1 MDNPFVSVIIP
12 VLNDSERLQTC
23 LEALENQTYPKS
35 VYEVIVVDNGS
46 DENIESLV
54 NQYSQVTLYFESKRG
69 SYAARNKG
77 LSKAKGDIIA
87 FTDSD
92 CIPASDWIQKGV
104 ANLLLVPNYGLV
116 AGRVNIFFKNSDK
129 PTAVE
134 IYESVA
140 AFPQRYYAEVMRF
153 GATANV
159 FTFRTVIQRI
169 GNFNEKL
176 KSGADVEWGQR
187 VFSSGY
193 KLVYAEDTCVAHPAR
208 HSLKELYNKHA
219 RIIHGE
225 YDLIKAKSSHP
236 HIALITSSFVEL
248 LPPVITLARICSDER
263 FRRLNGVKQ
272 KYKVICVFLFIRC
285 ARIWERIRLL
295 LVGKPKGWR

>member
-23 LEALENQTYPKS
+23 LNALENQTYPKS
-35 VYEVIVVDNGS
+35 MYEIIVVDNGS

-92 CIPASDWIQKGV
+92 CIPASDWIEKGV
-104 ANLLLVPNYGLV
+104 VNLLSVLNCGLV
-116 AGRVNIFFKNSDK
+116 GGKINIFFRNPDK

-134 IYESVA
+134 LFESVM
-140 AFPQRYYAEVMRF
+140 AFQQKYYAEIRGY

-159 FTFRTVIQRI
+159 FTFSSVFDHV

-176 KSGADVEWGQR
+176 KSGGDYEWGQR
-187 VFSSGY
+187 VVSSGY
-193 KLVYAEDTCVAHPAR
+193 KLVYSEDTCVVHPAR
-208 HSLKELYNKHA
+208 HSLKELYKKHI
-219 RIIHGE
+219 RVISGN
-225 YDLIKAKSSHP
+225 YDLILSKNSYSFFML
-236 HIALITSSFVEL
+236 IAGLVIEL
-248 LPPVITLARICSDER
+248 LPPVVSIYRICSQER
-263 FRRLNGVKQ
+263 FLKLGGIKD
-272 KYKVICVFLFIRC
+272 KGKVILIFLFVRYL
-285 ARIWERIRLL
+285 RVWEKIKLILR
-295 LVGKPKGWR
+295 GKPKE